1 MESCLYNEYNT
12 KIIGIIIFII
22 SFMITKF
29 LFMKYNSKT
38 INKPRNEEK
47 HTKIYREDLLKEE
60 NFFLK

>member
-38 INKPRNEEK
+38 INKLRNEEK
-47 HTKIYREDLLKEE
+47 HKKIYREDLLKEE